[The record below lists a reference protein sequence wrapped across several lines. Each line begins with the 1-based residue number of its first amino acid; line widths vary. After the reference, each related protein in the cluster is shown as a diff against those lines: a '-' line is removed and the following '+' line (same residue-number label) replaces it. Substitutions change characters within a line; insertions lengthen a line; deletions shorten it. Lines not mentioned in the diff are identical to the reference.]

1 MKVLITGANGFL
13 GQALVQRLLQSD
25 CLIKNQAITELI
37 LLDLE
42 VNPAYNDSRIRWVV
56 GSIVDDDIRVEAL
69 QTEPQVVFHLAAI
82 TSGLAEKDFDLGMQV
97 NLIATLALLDQLAKQ
112 KHAATVVYSST
123 IAVYGTPYPKLIDES
138 SPLNPSLS
146 YGAQKRAVELIL
158 SDYIRRGLLKGC
170 TLRLPGILIR
180 PECTTGA
187 LSLFTSQL
195 FLALSQ
201 QQAVTVPVSPQGTV
215 WLMSRPRC
223 IDNLLWAANLNL
235 PAGANNYTWTLPCIY
250 TEIQEVVNA
259 FEISLGMDLANLV
272 NYQPQPLIQ
281 TLFASM
287 PLLSSVQAQEL
298 GFKAD
303 DSLVA
308 LIETSLSDYKKFI
321 SYR

>member
-13 GQALVQRLLQSD
+13 GQALVQRLLQPD
-25 CLIKNQAITELI
+25 CLIENQAITELI

-42 VNPAYNDSRIRWVV
+42 FNPAYNDSRIRWVV
-56 GSIVDDDIRVEAL
+56 GSIVDSSTLAEAL
-69 QTEPQVVFHLAAI
+69 QTAPNVVFHLAAI

-97 NLIATLALLDQLAKQ
+97 NLIATLALFDQLAQQKQ
-112 KHAATVVYSST
+112 IATVVYSST
-123 IAVYGTPYPKLIDES
+123 IAVYGTPYPQLIDEN
-138 SPLNPSLS
+138 SPLKPSLS

-158 SDYIRRGLLKGC
+158 SDYIRRGTLKGC
-170 TLRLPGILIR
+170 AIRLPGILIR

-215 WLMSRPRC
+215 WLMSRSRC

-235 PAGANNYTWTLPCIY
+235 PAGENNYTWNLPCVY
-250 TEIQEVVNA
+250 TEIQDVVKA
-259 FEISLGMDLANLV
+259 FEIYLGIDLAHLV
-272 NYQPQPLIQ
+272 DYQPQPLIQ
-281 TLFASM
+281 ALFASM
-287 PLLSSVQAQEL
+287 PLLSSVQAQGL

-303 DSLVA
+303 DSLGA

-321 SYR
+321 SYK